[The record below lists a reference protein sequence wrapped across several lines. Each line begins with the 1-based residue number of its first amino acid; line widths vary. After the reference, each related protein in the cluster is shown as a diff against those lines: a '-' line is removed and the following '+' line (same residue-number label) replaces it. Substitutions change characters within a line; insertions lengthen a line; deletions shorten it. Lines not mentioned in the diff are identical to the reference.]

1 MAAKKR
7 LALTIKP
14 TTIWGWPREKGTAKE
29 RKETVVKV
37 IKYSL
42 LGKTI
47 GKTNLDIFANF

>member
-1 MAAKKR
+1 MAVKKR
-7 LALTIKP
+7 LALTVKP

-37 IKYSL
+37 IKYRL

-47 GKTNLDIFANF
+47 GKANLDI